1 MLYTAH
7 IPFPFVFYPN
17 EHYTGFLHIMAL
29 PAVGS
34 SNLPPRA
41 PIVPGH
47 SGQLA
52 ANHQDG
58 EGTQVSQ
65 VGMSRQNLVEHQV
78 LLSVREGH
86 SQRPPSER
94 FSLQKPGPGWSTRAC
109 LGSLAIVAL
118 DGVAKCAH
126 I

>member
-7 IPFPFVFYPN
+7 IPFAFVFYPN
-17 EHYTGFLHIMAL
+17 KHYTGFLHIMAL

-65 VGMSRQNLVEHQV
+65 VGMSRQSLVEHQV

-94 FSLQKPGPGWSTRAC
+94 FSLQNPGPGWSTRAC
-109 LGSLAIVAL
+109 LGSLAIVTL
-118 DGVAKCAH
+118 DSVAKCAH
-126 I
+126 M

>member
-7 IPFPFVFYPN
+7 IPFTFLFYPN
-17 EHYTGFLHIMAL
+17 EPYTGFLHIMAL

-58 EGTQVSQ
+58 EGTRDSQ
-65 VGMSRQNLVEHQV
+65 VGMSRQNLVQHQV

-109 LGSLAIVAL
+109 LGSLAIAAL